1 MQAWPLCPRAL
12 RQPYPTSRMWRHVQV
27 AISSMGVALKHAHVE
42 ARASGD
48 FGHGRSPEPSRIPPA
63 PTSGRSPQTSRC
75 CFDDIYKLQQCIR
88 GHFVHEQLDSTTKHS
103 CAIYMDFSSFRG
115 ITLRAR
121 GLHDEAIFHE
131 VHHRRSRASSTSAS
145 SVIQNDL
152 VAILQAAGLCTPPKC
167 ATTQPHS
174 SAIHQDERT
183 LLAVLLC
190 QHHVREVINNPAQ
203 GDAERSSEFGLE
215 GQELTNACRCIWNCV
230 CESCQ
235 VRGSRFCRSAQCC
248 ACSTFRGRCGMKNF
262 HP

>member
-1 MQAWPLCPRAL
+1 
-12 RQPYPTSRMWRHVQV
+12 
-27 AISSMGVALKHAHVE
+27 
-42 ARASGD
+42 
-48 FGHGRSPEPSRIPPA
+48 
-63 PTSGRSPQTSRC
+63 
-75 CFDDIYKLQQCIR
+75 
-88 GHFVHEQLDSTTKHS
+88 
-103 CAIYMDFSSFRG
+103 MDFSSFRG

-203 GDAERSSEFGLE
+203 GDAERGSEFGLE
-215 GQELTNACRCIWNCV
+215 GQELVNKADVASTDIAPYV
-230 CESCQ
+230 S
-235 VRGSRFCRSAQCC
+235 GRSPQTLRI
-248 ACSTFRGRCGMKNF
+248 CSGAYVATRVSTEQE
-262 HP
+262 